1 MCFCNIDPIL
11 ILATAIFSKA
21 VFRNRSR
28 SLAIASR
35 CSVRQLFIMSSPL
48 EDVGSFVNKSRA
60 TPMISFGEY
69 KCSPKIFEALVDKKL
84 SPDRSQ
90 PPNSLR
96 VALGKYN

>member
-1 MCFCNIDPIL
+1 
-11 ILATAIFSKA
+11 
-21 VFRNRSR
+21 
-28 SLAIASR
+28 
-35 CSVRQLFIMSSPL
+35 MSSPL

-60 TPMISFGEY
+60 TPMISFGEFNY
-69 KCSPKIFEALVDKKL
+69 SPKIFEALVDKKL